1 MTAKHKRFYT
11 LEEYFALVKESE
23 ERYEYWN
30 GEIFLMGGA
39 SPEHVFIADN
49 LLTILNPQ
57 LAGRNCRAMS
67 SDIRIKVPTA
77 PPFRYADV
85 TVACVPFEF
94 EEIGGL
100 KVLVNPILI
109 VEVLSHS
116 SERSDHTKKFS
127 FYQSISSFREY
138 LLISQ
143 KEACITQY
151 VKQADNTWEPEEIT
165 GLDATLFLPSIN
177 CTLVL
182 SEVYRGVDLK
192 GK

>member
-39 SPEHVFIADN
+39 SPEHVFITDN
-49 LLTILNPQ
+49 VVRTLGNQ
-57 LAGRNCRAMS
+57 LESRNCRAMS
-67 SDIRIKVPTA
+67 SDIRIKVPAA

-85 TVACVPFEF
+85 SVACQPFEF

-100 KVLVNPILI
+100 KVLVNPILLI
-109 VEVLSHS
+109 EILSHTT
-116 SERSDHTKKFS
+116 ERSDRTKKFTL
-127 FYQSISSFREY
+127 YQSIPSFKEY

-143 KEACITQY
+143 AEASVTQY
-151 VKQADNTWEPEEIT
+151 VKQPDNSWKPDEVT
-165 GLDATLFLPSIN
+165 GLGSSLYLPSID
-177 CTLVL
+177 CTLIL
-182 SEVYRGVDLK
+182 TEIYRGVELK
-192 GK
+192 